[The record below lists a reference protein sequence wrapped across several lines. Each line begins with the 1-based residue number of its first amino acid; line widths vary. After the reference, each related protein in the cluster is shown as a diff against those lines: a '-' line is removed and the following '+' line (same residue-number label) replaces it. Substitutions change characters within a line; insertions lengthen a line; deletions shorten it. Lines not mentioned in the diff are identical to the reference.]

1 MTDTE
6 AALFVEL
13 GPRGRRRMRIA
24 TAVSIVVLVGVVV
37 GVLLQLQHVGQLSA
51 DLWSPLGQWPNI
63 RYLLQGLLTTLE
75 IGLAAA
81 AMSMVLGTLAGLG
94 RLSSRRW
101 ISWPCTAAIEF
112 FRSIPLILLVYFFL
126 LGLPIVGLRLPAFWT
141 LCIPIVA
148 HAGAVF
154 AEIVRAGITSLDRGQ
169 TDAAAAIG
177 MPPGQAM
184 RLVVL
189 PQVFRQLQPALVT
202 QVIRTLKESSL
213 GFVVS
218 FPELLRNGQIL
229 GEYSQNFLQ
238 TYAVVALIYI
248 LINYGLSKVAD
259 LLRRPRTPR
268 GGSAAT
274 SQQSGPAPV
283 ELPVPAAP
291 ALSATS
297 VKES

>member
-1 MTDTE
+1 MNDTE

-13 GPRGRRRMRIA
+13 GPRGKRRLRIA
-24 TAVSIVVLVGVVV
+24 TAASILVLAGIVVGLV
-37 GVLLQLQHVGQLSA
+37 LQLQHVGQLSSA
-51 DLWSPLGQWPNI
+51 LWGPLGQWANI

-75 IGLAAA
+75 VGLSAA

-94 RLSSRRW
+94 RLSRRRW
-101 ISWPCTAAIEF
+101 LSWPCAAAIEF

-126 LGLPIVGLRLPAFWT
+126 LGLPLLGLRTPAFWT

-154 AEIVRAGITSLDRGQ
+154 AEIVRAGVTSLDRGQ

-202 QVIRTLKESSL
+202 QLIRTLKESSL

-229 GEYSQNFLQ
+229 GEYSVNFLQ
-238 TYAVVALIYI
+238 TYAVVAVIYI

-259 LLRRPRTPR
+259 LLRRPRKVR
-268 GGSAAT
+268 GA
-274 SQQSGPAPV
+274 
-283 ELPVPAAP
+283 PAAP
-291 ALSATS
+291 AGTAAQEELVPVAAAPALTPAAP
-297 VKES
+297 KES